1 MRIINPSNVMMLVSF
16 RETLS
21 IAVVIIVV
29 LFLIIWFTRIR
40 RTIIRSKKE

>member
-21 IAVVIIVV
+21 ITVVIIVV

-40 RTIIRSKKE
+40 RAIIRSKKE

>member
-1 MRIINPSNVMMLVSF
+1 MQIINPSNVMMLVSF

-21 IAVVIIVV
+21 ITVVIIVV

-40 RTIIRSKKE
+40 RAIIRSKKE